1 MTLFLTVV
9 FCVVGVLAATL
20 LVLARVWSHT
30 PHGRLKPIFAL
41 AFRLMPLLDRAGAD
55 RAIGATDMSTAEKR
69 AAARRR
75 FLESTASLAAP
86 EPFAGSI
93 EGRSLASGPS
103 GEVGVRI
110 YRAQNEAPLP
120 LILYAHGGGFVVG
133 SPDYTDVVCRILA
146 HATPA
151 VVVSVDYRL
160 APEHPAPAAAD
171 DCAFVLDWCTENA
184 ATIGAR
190 SGGFVVAGDSAGGN
204 LAAVL
209 AQRERDGG
217 RNRIALQVLIYPTV
231 DVSRQD
237 RPSQLAFARGYGLSL
252 LDVEDCMRN
261 YVPADMQRS
270 DPRVS
275 PLHAPSLAG
284 LPPAYVLTAG
294 FDLLRDEGRAY
305 AEALAEAGV
314 DVVHTEEASLPHG
327 VITMT
332 RICRESRDS
341 LEKIAKAIG
350 EKTTAA

>member
-1 MTLFLTVV
+1 MTLLLTVV

-20 LVLARVWSHT
+20 LVLARVWSRT

-93 EGRSLASGPS
+93 EDRSLASGPS

-110 YRAQNEAPLP
+110 YRPQNEAPLP

-160 APEHPAPAAAD
+160 APEHRCPAAVD
-171 DCAFVLDWCTENA
+171 DAVAVL
-184 ATIGAR
+184 GALGER
-190 SGGFVVAGDSAGGN
+190 GRVVGLFGESAGGGLAVAAAVALREADRPLPGRLGLLSPWVDLTCSGDTYRT
-204 LAAVL
+204 LAAV
-209 AQRERDGG
+209 D
-217 RNRIALQVLIYPTV
+217 P
-231 DVSRQD
+231 DFPD
-237 RPSQLAFARGYGLSL
+237 
-252 LDVEDCMRN
+252 
-261 YVPADMQRS
+261 PADPPRWAAAYAGDHPG
-270 DPRVS
+270 DPAAS
-275 PLHAPSLAG
+275 PLFADLAG
-284 LPPAYVLTAG
+284 LPPTLIQVGGREILCSDSCRLAG
-294 FDLLRDEGRAY
+294 NLRDAGVDAVLDVWDGLWHVWHLFPVPEAAR
-305 AEALAEAGV
+305 ALAELI
-314 DVVHTEEASLPHG
+314 DF
-327 VITMT
+327 
-332 RICRESRDS
+332 
-341 LEKIAKAIG
+341 LEGAN
-350 EKTTAA
+350 